1 MQISQAEKNT
11 MASLISEV
19 VTAESILTQTQN
31 LVSEAITRRDA
42 AQKKLDQFIQA
53 IPVSD
58 APAEVKRGRPR
69 GSKTGVRK
77 LGLPSAEM
85 VATAVEHLNSAPNAA
100 LSGTQG
106 EK

>member
-58 APAEVKRGRPR
+58 APEDVKPKRAYNRKEKTPTPAERAMTHV
-69 GSKTGVRK
+69 
-77 LGLPSAEM
+77 
-85 VATAVEHLNSAPNAA
+85 HSAPNAA
-100 LSGTQG
+100 IEFHSEIGDKHQ
-106 EK
+106 

>member
-1 MQISQAEKNT
+1 MTQAERNT

-58 APAEVKRGRPR
+58 APAETPAKR
-69 GSKTGVRK
+69 KYIRK
-77 LGLPSAEM
+77 AKELLA
-85 VATAVEHLNSAPNAA
+85 SAPNAA
-100 LSGTQG
+100 L
-106 EK
+106 

>member
-1 MQISQAEKNT
+1 MQISTAEKNT

-42 AQKKLDQFIQA
+42 AQKNLDRFLQS

-69 GSKTGVRK
+69 GSKTRNSGMTPEAAFEKGRE
-77 LGLPSAEM
+77 LLA
-85 VATAVEHLNSAPNAA
+85 SAPNAA
-100 LSGTQG
+100 L
-106 EK
+106 